1 MKHLPLLLIAA
12 LGFAAEEAPRPNIR
26 PEGPAPEGRA
36 LPRLPVQLSPDEQKR
51 LHEAMEKAN
60 QDPAVKEAHEQA
72 AKAQQAAAEAQK
84 KAREITDDAA
94 RKADPS
100 VAPILEKV
108 RKAMEQRQPG
118 RQPNAEPGRQPES
131 QPRGEPPRQ
140 REGGNRQP
148 NAEPNRQREGN
159 REQPANRGAQFPGLT
174 PDEQQRVREAM
185 TKANAEPAVRE
196 AREAAAAAQRKAME
210 IAEDAARK
218 ADPSIAPLL
227 EKMHKAFEARRPEG
241 EGQRGRKQPE

>member
-12 LGFAAEEAPRPNIR
+12 LGFAADDAPRPQGRPDQASGAPR
-26 PEGPAPEGRA
+26 PEGHANV
-36 LPRLPVQLSPDEQKR
+36 RLPVPLSPDEQKR
-51 LHEAMEKAN
+51 LREAMEKAH

-72 AKAQQAAAEAQK
+72 AKAQQ
-84 KAREITDDAA
+84 KAREVTDEAA

-118 RQPNAEPGRQPES
+118 QPGRQPEA
-131 QPRGEPPRQ
+131 QPRGEAPRQ

-148 NAEPNRQREGN
+148 DAQPGRGREEGNRQPEAQPRGEAPRQREGN
-159 REQPANRGAQFPGLT
+159 REQPATRGAQLPGLT

-196 AREAAAAAQRKAME
+196 AREATQRKAME

-218 ADPSIAPLL
+218 ADPSIGPLL
-227 EKMHKAFEARRPEG
+227 EKMRQANENP
-241 EGQRGRKQPE
+241 RGRKPE